1 MPKLAI
7 KTKKKILQNNV
18 FLRRSY
24 DGYMQYG
31 LLELIDKREKHTN
44 VIGKIKENLLQEDLI
59 INYDDELEKL
69 KILEII
75 PREFYYR
82 VNMELKKI
90 YISFKR
96 ESIKAHLFVNREYV
110 AKFYKFLTCFDEE
123 CDITLQVTLK
133 SEELTK
139 KIMEMMKKILE
150 VKKSFFPNRYMNKYQ
165 ASKDVKSYLIW
176 LMENYKVEIIEEN
189 DLTEYMQNLRKYYNN
204 SDLEMYM
211 NCLKQKVEN
220 YQFMF
225 VYNEQ
230 VYKVVIG
237 SRKTGDYFE
246 DFGGFEECF
255 EQYVE
260 NLKAQNDYYIE
271 GTNTPKY
278 EMK

>member
-7 KTKKKILQNNV
+7 KTRKKILQNNV

-44 VIGKIKENLLQEDLI
+44 VIGKVKENLLQEDLI
-59 INYDDELEKL
+59 ISYDDELEKL

-96 ESIKAHLFVNREYV
+96 EPVKAHLFVNREYV

-133 SEELTK
+133 SEELSN
-139 KIMEMMKKILE
+139 KIREMMKKILE

-176 LMENYKVEIIEEN
+176 LMENYKVDIIEEN

-211 NCLKQKVEN
+211 NCLKQKTEN

-230 VYKVVIG
+230 IYKVVIG

-278 EMK
+278 EEK